1 VVVTS
6 NQSCIISI
14 ISIIGIIGLIGGKHI
29 DFMDERVGTISLRFR
44 VFYHDSGLILGLILG
59 LKFCICD
66 SWFDSGWIPVSE
78 LHQNISWN
86 FPGILLEL

>member
-1 VVVTS
+1 VVTS

-66 SWFDSGWIPVSE
+66 S
-78 LHQNISWN
+78 
-86 FPGILLEL
+86 